1 MATRFNEGWWL
12 GETSSYWG
20 GGGRPTCERRIITLD
35 RPAEAS
41 ESAMHRAEHIGLGPQ
56 WYAQAAFCLLCG
68 SPLEVRDLFGLP
80 RPACTKCDFILFRS
94 PAPASAA
101 VVVEGRQLLLV
112 KRAIEPYRGAWG
124 FPAGFQEYG
133 ETPAE
138 AAVRETREE
147 TGLEIQ
153 VLRVLDLVYT
163 LDDPRKRANLAVYLA
178 RPVAGDLCPADDARD
193 ARFFDLDDL
202 PEPIAFDNNRVILRQ
217 LREQFPDGEIV

>member
-1 MATRFNEGWWL
+1 MDQVEHTSL
-12 GETSSYWG
+12 GS
-20 GGGRPTCERRIITLD
+20 
-35 RPAEAS
+35 
-41 ESAMHRAEHIGLGPQ
+41 Q
-56 WYAQAAFCLLCG
+56 WYARAAFCLLCG

-80 RPACTKCDFILFRS
+80 RPACTRCDFILFRS

-101 VVVEGRQLLLV
+101 VVVDGRHLLLV
-112 KRAIEPYRGAWG
+112 ERAIEPYRGAWG

-147 TGLEIQ
+147 TGLEIH

-163 LDDPRKRANLAVYLA
+163 KDDPRKRANLAVYLA
-178 RPVAGDLCPADDARD
+178 RAVAGELCPADDARD

-202 PEPIAFDNNRVILRQ
+202 PEPIAFENNRAILSRLRQ
-217 LREQFPDGEIV
+217 QFPHGDIV